1 MEIRFDPTLLTG
13 RGLPPAFVLGSR
25 MMAQVMEVRGQTAL
39 LKLGQCLLEAKSELP
54 LAVGDRVLLT
64 VAAKDERGL
73 VLRIQPQPV
82 SQALTEDDFAAI
94 LKDYNLPKEAIP
106 VAKALLAETGSLE
119 PGDIRTL
126 FERMEEAGTKEAK
139 DAKGA
144 VTLSRLGIPLS
155 PETLKW
161 ARRQEEGL
169 ATLER
174 KLQALPLQ
182 ERKLLQPWLERL
194 KWEPRKGFKPF
205 FEALKALVEEDS
217 GIKEEDKLASL
228 ADRPGPLGELAAE
241 LLGIFRFSHL
251 ANRPRVPFLLEGGEG
266 HLERDG
272 ERIHLE
278 LEFDQL
284 GKLRVDLYQV
294 EGRLSCLI
302 QVEEAMGGLS
312 PRLNELKARLEAQ
325 GYQPAIQVRVRPE
338 GVQHVDLRL

>member
-1 MEIRFDPTLLTG
+1 
-13 RGLPPAFVLGSR
+13 

-39 LKLGQCLLEAKSELP
+39 LKLGQFLLEAKSELP

-73 VLRIQPQPV
+73 VLRIQPQAV

-94 LKDYNLPKEAIP
+94 LKENNLPKEAFP
-106 VAKALLAETGSLE
+106 VAKALLETGSLDAGE
-119 PGDIRTL
+119 IKTL
-126 FERMEEAGTKEAK
+126 FEQLKEAGGTPQ

-144 VTLSRLGIPLS
+144 SALFRLGIPLS

-161 ARRQEEGL
+161 ARRLEEGL
-169 ATLER
+169 APLER
-174 KLQALPLQ
+174 KLQGLPPQ
-182 ERKLLQPWLERL
+182 ERKRLEPWLERL
-194 KWEPRKGFKPF
+194 KWEPKKGFKPF
-205 FEALKALVEEDS
+205 FEALQALGEEDP
-217 GIKEEDKLASL
+217 GIREEEKLASL

-241 LLGIFRFSHL
+241 LLGIFRFSQL
-251 ANRPRVPFLLEGGEG
+251 SNRPRVPFLLEGGEG

-272 ERIHLE
+272 ERIRLE

-284 GKLRVDLYQV
+284 GKIRVDLVQV

-302 QVEEAMGGLS
+302 QVDGAAGGLS